1 MAIHVD
7 EVESWGVFQASYDAL
22 LKNRFQPVVFTME
35 YAIVISMAMTSLVS
49 SCSTSGVNSAFRLNS
64 AEQRSGPKVVNDWG
78 TALFLGQRTSLSVF
92 HFFGKIVWKI
102 YAYIHLVWYLCT
114 SNSLLL
120 FCWMLHTTFLV
131 PGYQCKLNC
140 FEVPQ
145 DFQPLCNTHLTHSK
159 QNRRTGFRW
168 CCKIGWSV
176 GYWDAMPLWWAE
188 ERPWQ
193 VMLTH
198 PGSRQGSKENPS
210 RDGGKETSKEGNA
223 ATGWWIDLIV
233 NSMFLEHLV

>member
-1 MAIHVD
+1 MPFWQFMLTKLNP
-7 EVESWGVFQASYDAL
+7 EEF
-22 LKNRFQPVVFTME
+22 F
-35 YAIVISMAMTSLVS
+35 IVISMAMTSLVS
-49 SCSTSGVNSAFRLNS
+49 SCSTSGINSAFRLNS

-120 FCWMLHTTFLV
+120 FCWMLYTTFLV

-145 DFQPLCNTHLTHSK
+145 DLQPLCNTHSTHSK
-159 QNRRTGFRW
+159 QNRRTG
-168 CCKIGWSV
+168 SV
-176 GYWDAMPLWWAE
+176 GAVKLLGLWVTGT
-188 ERPWQ
+188 PC
-193 VMLTH
+193 H
-198 PGSRQGSKENPS
+198 F
-210 RDGGKETSKEGNA
+210 DGLKSGPDK
-223 ATGWWIDLIV
+223 
-233 NSMFLEHLV
+233 